1 MSVLGGYV
9 KHSHLN
15 THDHDCIAGGGGLG
29 FGNAGLGFR
38 DAAEE
43 RPTDAFDSYR
53 EQRSGRY
60 KSSLIKP
67 PPTTFV

>member
-1 MSVLGGYV
+1 MSVA
-9 KHSHLN
+9 N
-15 THDHDCIAGGGGLG
+15 ICFAGGGGLG
-29 FGNAGLGFR
+29 FGNAGLGFH

-43 RPTDAFDSYR
+43 RPADAFDSYR

-67 PPTTFV
+67 PPTIF